1 MTRLV
6 TFNGSNK
13 GEYSNLLTKE
23 QRQEFQARQTTI
35 LTCKAEVQVSIEGVR
50 SNCRSL
56 AEKFKEIENSFLRCS
71 STFATLESI
80 SEKNARSWEAIRHDI
95 AKITEML
102 RSQAKTIRKNLARGQ
117 VANSLEG

>member
-6 TFNGSNK
+6 TFSGSNK

-23 QRQEFQARQTTI
+23 QWQEFHTRQATI
-35 LTCKAEVQVSIEGVR
+35 LTCKAEAQVSIEGVR
-50 SNCRSL
+50 GNCRSL

-71 STFATLESI
+71 STFANLESI

-95 AKITEML
+95 AKITEIL

-117 VANSLEG
+117 VVNSLEG